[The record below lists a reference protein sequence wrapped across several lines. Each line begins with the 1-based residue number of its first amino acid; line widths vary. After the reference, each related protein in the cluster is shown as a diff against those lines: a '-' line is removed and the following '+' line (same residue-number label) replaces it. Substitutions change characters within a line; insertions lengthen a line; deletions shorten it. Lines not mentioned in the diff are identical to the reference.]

1 MNGGGFPRVCVEVG
15 GVIPRSVTMG
25 IAPEGQG
32 LRALFKDVVKF
43 IERSKKCHFL

>member
-1 MNGGGFPRVCVEVG
+1 MNSGGFLRVCLEVG

-25 IAPEGQG
+25 IAPEGKG
-32 LRALFKDVVKF
+32 LRPLFKDIVKF